1 MDNCETI
8 LFPKEEKEKAKKD
21 LMFKLLLK
29 KPFLERG
36 KPETIQECEQQ
47 ASVTVE
53 EYTTRACKIACPIN
67 EKTE

>member
-21 LMFKLLLK
+21 LTFKLLLK

-47 ASVTVE
+47 ASERVE
-53 EYTTRACKIACPIN
+53 EYTKKACKKLCPIN
-67 EKTE
+67 EKTD